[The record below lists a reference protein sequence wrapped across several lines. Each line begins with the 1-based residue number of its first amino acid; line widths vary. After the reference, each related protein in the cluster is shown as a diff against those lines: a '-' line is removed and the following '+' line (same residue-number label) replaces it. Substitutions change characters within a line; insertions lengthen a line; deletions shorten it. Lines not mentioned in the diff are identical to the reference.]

1 MRLRGFRRLS
11 PAIVILGALTSASLL
26 FVAAPLARAEC
37 GTASSAPCPSPIPV
51 NAFLSLDVTA
61 GDPNTVINVTG
72 GQFLPNQ
79 ETTLYWDQPNKVA
92 GAAKADG
99 GGSFNTR
106 VKAFSGDAPG
116 THKLCASV
124 PPSPCA
130 TFSLAGPQA
139 SPSASPSP
147 SESPS
152 PSAVPTADVTPTSS
166 PVAATLNGFQ
176 VITTPPFVFLPI
188 AGGLAVALS
197 VFYWLFM
204 VLRRPRQERLPAAA
218 VMHRATRP
226 DYSAGFGTA
235 PVADPAPPDA
245 SAWDELMPHGPP
257 APPPSGEESAPTSEP
272 ETPAAAEATEYSG
285 VEWGLGDSDWGY
297 PELTP
302 PEDSAEAP
310 KPGE

>member
-1 MRLRGFRRLS
+1 M
-11 PAIVILGALTSASLL
+11 
-26 FVAAPLARAEC
+26 
-37 GTASSAPCPSPIPV
+37 
-51 NAFLSLDVTA
+51 TA
-61 GDPNTVINVTG
+61 GDLNTVINVTG
-72 GQFLPNQ
+72 GQFLPNE

-152 PSAVPTADVTPTSS
+152 PSAVPTTDVTPTSS

-188 AGGLAVALS
+188 AGIDLPREQ
-197 VFYWLFM
+197 
-204 VLRRPRQERLPAAA
+204 VLPYFPGGAGGPGSDKPAEDKPKEEKKEEKKEETKEDTKEGTK
-218 VMHRATRP
+218 VTP
-226 DYSAGFGTA
+226 QFFG
-235 PVADPAPPDA
+235 D
-245 SAWDELMPHGPP
+245 
-257 APPPSGEESAPTSEP
+257 
-272 ETPAAAEATEYSG
+272 
-285 VEWGLGDSDWGY
+285 
-297 PELTP
+297 
-302 PEDSAEAP
+302 
-310 KPGE
+310 

>member
-1 MRLRGFRRLS
+1 
-11 PAIVILGALTSASLL
+11 
-26 FVAAPLARAEC
+26 
-37 GTASSAPCPSPIPV
+37 
-51 NAFLSLDVTA
+51 VTA
-61 GDPNTVINVTG
+61 GDVNTVINVTG
-72 GQFLPNQ
+72 GQFLPNE

-92 GAAKADG
+92 GSAKADG

-130 TFSLAGPQA
+130 TFTLAGPQT

-152 PSAVPTADVTPTSS
+152 ASAVPTTDATPTSS

-188 AGGLAVALS
+188 AGGLAIAVSL
-197 VFYWLFM
+197 FYWLFT
-204 VLRRPRQERLPAAA
+204 VLRRPRQATLPAAA
-218 VMHRATRP
+218 VVHRATRP
-226 DYSAGFGTA
+226 DYSAGFGAA
-235 PVADPAPPDA
+235 PAAEPALQDA

-257 APPPSGEESAPTSEP
+257 PPAPSAEEPATSAEA
-272 ETPAAAEATEYSG
+272 ETPSAADATEYSG
-285 VEWGLGDSDWGY
+285 AEWGLGDSDWGY

-302 PEDSAEAP
+302 PEDSPDVP